1 MELLARL
8 RHAGL
13 TVTRYGDQIVVAPRN
28 RLTDELRAAIRN
40 AKPELLEALTTEQPS
55 EPPPSM
61 PDLLARI
68 RSMAQRWGFSPEE
81 LTDELNRASAD
92 PTRAL
97 LWVENDETKF
107 GAGARP
113 HARH

>member
-13 TVTRYGDQIVVAPRN
+13 TVTRNGDQLVVVPRD

-40 AKPELLEALTTEQPS
+40 AKRDLLEALTNEQPS
-55 EPPPSM
+55 EPAPSM

-68 RSMAQRWGFSPEE
+68 RRMAQRWGFSPEE

-107 GAGARP
+107 GTGDTP
-113 HARH
+113 HVRH